1 MAEDLRQRLAT
12 GQVCYGAGVRL
23 SRTPEIARIF
33 RDCGFSWIFLDLE
46 HGALDF
52 DAIGQISCAAIEAGI
67 TPLVRVPDH
76 DPTTINRVLSIGAM
90 GVVVPHVDRAE
101 QAAEVA
107 RHCRFPPQGARTSPG
122 GFLQLGYRPH
132 NSREAMDLLNRE
144 TLVVA
149 MIESAEALE
158 NAEAIAATDGID
170 CLLVG
175 CNDLAFDLG
184 IPGQLADPQIEAGL
198 RKVEQAATAA
208 GKLAGIGGVGE
219 AELLRRYQA
228 LGFTLVLAGND
239 LTLLVA
245 GARAKL
251 DQLGL

>member
-1 MAEDLRQRLAT
+1 MTGDLRQRLAS
-12 GQVCYGAGVRL
+12 GQTCHGAGVRL

-52 DAIGQISCAAIEAGI
+52 DAIGQIACAAVETGI

-76 DPTTINRVLSIGAM
+76 DSTTINRVLSIGAM
-90 GVVVPHVDRAE
+90 GVVVPHVDTAA

-122 GFLQLGYRPH
+122 GFLQLGYGPH
-132 NSREAMDLLNRE
+132 KAREAMDQLNRE

-158 NAEAIAATDGID
+158 NAEAIAATEGVD

-184 IPGQLADPQIEAGL
+184 IPGQLADPKIEAGL
-198 RKVEQAATAA
+198 QKVAAAATAA
-208 GKLAGIGGVGE
+208 GKWAGIGGVGE
-219 AELLRRYQA
+219 AELMRRYQK
-228 LGFTLVLAGND
+228 LGFILVLAGTD

-245 GARAKL
+245 GARAKIDAL
-251 DQLGL
+251 QP